1 MQRQKVTEQK
11 RATRTPDLTCHEE
24 GTGLP
29 GLVWFRPSVWWHCCV
44 VWAKAPSHSAS
55 HESWRCISYEA
66 TTSDTHTQLDLFL
79 RPLRLDYVPSD
90 LHLKFPLHLI
100 PKGFAVA
107 DGNRHLLLLSVSSPR
122 IDHSGL
128 TGQMARVVTTSSVE
142 HSRQLKVLYS

>member
-90 LHLKFPLHLI
+90 LHLKFSTAPHSQR
-100 PKGFAVA
+100 FCCRWRQSA
-107 DGNRHLLLLSVSSPR
+107 SSPPVR
-122 IDHSGL
+122 LISPHRSFCTHRPNG
-128 TGQMARVVTTSSVE
+128 TCGYNFECRTQPPAKGTI
-142 HSRQLKVLYS
+142 